1 MDKWINVTH
10 HLNKLKDKK
19 CRIISSDAEKAY
31 GKIQKPFIINDMK
44 KLGYKEITQ
53 YINSSLRKA
62 NINLKEE
69 ILNANLKS
77 GTRKVCPLSNYLFYK
92 EPEVLFKAIKQ
103 LKEIKW
109 VWTWKE
115 EVKDSLF
122 EDDMIICISHP
133 ENSTGELTQL
143 INILSKVAGYTKLNS
158 LSSFQ

>member
-1 MDKWINVTH
+1 
-10 HLNKLKDKK
+10 
-19 CRIISSDAEKAY
+19 
-31 GKIQKPFIINDMK
+31 MK

-109 VWTWKE
+109 V
-115 EVKDSLF
+115 
-122 EDDMIICISHP
+122 
-133 ENSTGELTQL
+133 
-143 INILSKVAGYTKLNS
+143 
-158 LSSFQ
+158 